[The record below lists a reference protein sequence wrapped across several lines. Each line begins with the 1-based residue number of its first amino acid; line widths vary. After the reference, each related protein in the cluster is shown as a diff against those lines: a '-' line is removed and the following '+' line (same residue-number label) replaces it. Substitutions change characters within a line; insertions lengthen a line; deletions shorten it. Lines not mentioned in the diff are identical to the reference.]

1 MPDTVQSGECDALA
15 AALRLCVELLERVRR
30 DGLPAPDKIERGED
44 AAAGFWDTYQSR
56 ISAAHAALAD
66 LST

>member
-1 MPDTVQSGECDALA
+1 MNADLTQERDAIA
-15 AALRLCVELLERVRR
+15 SALWLCIELLEQVRR
-30 DGLPAPDKIERGED
+30 DGLPEPDKIERGED

-56 ISAAHAALAD
+56 ISAANAALVD